1 MRPLLLCIQH
11 LSIGELPSQRYSNKL
26 TSQQWKYF
34 RLEEARDVAGSQS
47 LGFFN
52 GPNGMCLRPKLG
64 QIPWVRF
71 VKCCLDKSDKP

>member
-1 MRPLLLCIQH
+1 MRTLLLCIQH
-11 LSIGELPSQRYSNKL
+11 LSIGELTSQRYSNKL
-26 TSQQWKYF
+26 TLQQWKDF
-34 RLEEARDVAGSQS
+34 RLEEARKVAGSQS

-52 GPNGMCLRPKLG
+52 GPSEMCLRPKLG